1 MYVYIDNAAAKYLQL
16 LVSELEL
23 SVTNKQALEK
33 KAKAEEILAK
43 LEEEEKLQQPEIDK
57 EGITVEE
64 RYMLKKV
71 GLRMKPF
78 LLLGQ

>member
-1 MYVYIDNAAAKYLQL
+1 MYVYIDNTAAKYLQL
-16 LVSELEL
+16 LVSELQL

-33 KAKAEEILAK
+33 KAKAEEFLAK